1 MGSAPFAGLLKSHQ
15 TLREPLRGQQ
25 CREMD
30 RRGSEVLK
38 WPLQVH
44 TAYTQQIWASDPSL
58 PPFSSGTN
66 DKTDMSTEMLGET
79 LGGLSDSTPPLPP
92 SSISHSGN
100 SRTYIKDVRTKLKGK
115 DLQQGARV
123 RRRVER
129 TKQVLKKEEK
139 GKQKREF
146 LF

>member
-1 MGSAPFAGLLKSHQ
+1 
-15 TLREPLRGQQ
+15 
-25 CREMD
+25 
-30 RRGSEVLK
+30 
-38 WPLQVH
+38 
-44 TAYTQQIWASDPSL
+44 
-58 PPFSSGTN
+58 
-66 DKTDMSTEMLGET
+66 MLGET